1 MSLSKIY
8 CFCTLSAP
16 VAGFLTGKLL
26 PLCGKRTHVFDNS
39 PRLQKYFFFNIL
51 FAQLKLSQL
60 VDFSGAAGGEV
71 VKLIN
76 KVGESGKVW

>member
-1 MSLSKIY
+1 M
-8 CFCTLSAP
+8 
-16 VAGFLTGKLL
+16 FLTTVHG
-26 PLCGKRTHVFDNS
+26 F
-39 PRLQKYFFFNIL
+39 QKYFFFNIL

-76 KVGESGKVW
+76 KVGESGKLW